1 VASSKTHAHI
11 DKPSEAQLKRLVDGK
26 DLVVRRLYLETHQ
39 LVLKTLPDVVF
50 SVDCDDAQIGYG
62 ARQYGYNG
70 WGMAALSP
78 YTKWVSLGFIRGAA
92 LDDPDGLLEGTGASV
107 RHIKIKSVEQ
117 LSAQKTAIR
126 RMLKSAAKAAAK

>member
-1 VASSKTHAHI
+1 MPASKTHTHV
-11 DKPSEAQLKRLVDGK
+11 DSPSDAQLKRLVDDK
-26 DLVVRRLYLETHQ
+26 ALAVRRLYLETHQ

-62 ARQYGYNG
+62 AKQYGYDG

-78 YTKWVSLGFIRGAA
+78 YTKWVSLGFIRGAK

-107 RHIKIKSVEQ
+107 RHVKLRSPEELVERR
-117 LSAQKTAIR
+117 AAIQK
-126 RMLKSAAKAAAK
+126 MLKAATKLAR

>member
-1 VASSKTHAHI
+1 MPASKTHAHV
-11 DKPSEAQLKRLVDGK
+11 DSPSDAQLTRLVDDK
-26 DLVVRRLYLETHQ
+26 ALTVRRLYLETHQ

-78 YTKWVSLGFIRGAA
+78 YTKWVSLGFLRGAA

-107 RHIKIKSVEQ
+107 RHVKLRSPEE
-117 LSAQKTAIR
+117 LAERRAALQK
-126 RMLKSAAKAAAK
+126 MLKAAVKLAR

>member
-1 VASSKTHAHI
+1 MAAAKTHTHI
-11 DKPSEAQLKRLVDGK
+11 DSPSEAQLKRLVDGK
-26 DLVVRRLYLETHQ
+26 AVAVRRLYLETHQ
-39 LVLKTLPDVVF
+39 LVLKTLPDVVC

-78 YTKWVSLGFIRGAA
+78 YSQWVSLGFIRGTA

-107 RHIKIKSVEQ
+107 RHIKLRSPEE
-117 LSAQKTAIR
+117 LAERRAAIL
-126 RMLKSAAKAAAK
+126 RMLKAATKLAR